1 MDLQFN
7 ELQKSGGGKKRNQR
21 KEEKMGIVLR
31 GKTDVVKTV
40 LTRNTMSLSLLLLI
54 LVRQILL

>member
-40 LTRNTMSLSLLLLI
+40 LTRNT
-54 LVRQILL
+54 LVFLFYFLF

>member
-1 MDLQFN
+1 
-7 ELQKSGGGKKRNQR
+7 
-21 KEEKMGIVLR
+21 MGIVLR

-40 LTRNTMSLSLLLLI
+40 LTRNTLVSLLLLI

>member
-1 MDLQFN
+1 MN
-7 ELQKSGGGKKRNQR
+7 YKKVGGKKRNQR

>member
-1 MDLQFN
+1 MN
-7 ELQKSGGGKKRNQR
+7 YKKVGGKKRNQR

-40 LTRNTMSLSLLLLI
+40 LTWNTLI
-54 LVRQILL
+54 FLFYFLF

>member
-1 MDLQFN
+1 MN
-7 ELQKSGGGKKRNQR
+7 YKKVGEKKRNQR

-40 LTRNTMSLSLLLLI
+40 LTRNTLVSLLLLI

>member
-7 ELQKSGGGKKRNQR
+7 ELQKSGGKKKRNQR

-40 LTRNTMSLSLLLLI
+40 LTRNTLVSLLLLI